1 MTDITNDDNADIYT
15 GLPCMF
21 CQDDRA
27 VAVKL
32 RLGRLYL
39 RFEQNNAPALPSRAE
54 LLRGCC
60 RHIRTAQHAPLW

>member
-1 MTDITNDDNADIYT
+1 MTVNDDDPAHVYN
-15 GLPCMF
+15 GLPCLF

-32 RLGRLYL
+32 RLGKLYL
-39 RFEQNNAPALPSRAE
+39 QCENKAPALPSRAE

-60 RHIRTAQHAPLW
+60 RNIRTVQRVSLVW